1 MERRAYSQ
9 PLQDQPERT
18 DDGTVSKVCQPHGE
32 AISIMVLTSAH
43 ARSRLSSPGS
53 HAVISWEEVR
63 DLKEINGIWHF
74 ISVLDE
80 GVEPLATSTK
90 KGQRIASAQSSVRT
104 ARSCSSPRLP
114 SAICVCV
121 C

>member
-1 MERRAYSQ
+1 MARQSASWSSQ
-9 PLQDQPERT
+9 
-18 DDGTVSKVCQPHGE
+18 
-32 AISIMVLTSAH
+32 ALTLAH
-43 ARSRLSSPGS
+43 ASQAPVQR
-53 HAVISWEEVR
+53 VISWEEVR
-63 DLKEINGIWHF
+63 DLKEINGIDQWHF

-80 GVEPLATSTK
+80 GVEPLANLDK
-90 KGQRIASAQSSVRT
+90 EGQRIASAQSSVRT